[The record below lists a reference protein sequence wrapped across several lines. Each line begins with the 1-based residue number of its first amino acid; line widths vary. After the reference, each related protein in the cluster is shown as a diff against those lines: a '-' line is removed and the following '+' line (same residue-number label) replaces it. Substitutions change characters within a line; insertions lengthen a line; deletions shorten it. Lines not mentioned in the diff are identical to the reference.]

1 MGWAGLPL
9 LCVALELWSNAL
21 TGFVG
26 LDWEAVTS
34 VHAVLCGPLCLSVGW
49 PFTDWWLFRWIDGWS
64 LGVSS
69 YWRER
74 EGRTQMPVAS
84 VGTGCWVD
92 HPGHGRMCWVVSLQV
107 PWVCVS
113 TQLLWAGEFPNR
125 EFSNTHPGSGKTSL
139 LTASRQKRLG
149 SSRFRMW
156 ISPFL
161 SVLVEMGFVMPF
173 KCFVSKIW

>member
-1 MGWAGLPL
+1 MCGLPL
-9 LCVALELWSNAL
+9 LCVALELWSNEL

-26 LDWEAVTS
+26 LDREAVTS
-34 VHAVLCGPLCLSVGW
+34 VQAVLCGPLCLSVGW
-49 PFTDWWLFRWIDGWS
+49 PFTDWWLFRWIDGRS

-74 EGRTQMPVAS
+74 GRDSNAS
-84 VGTGCWVD
+84 GICGD
-92 HPGHGRMCWVVSLQV
+92 RLLSGHPGHGRMCWVVSLQV

-125 EFSNTHPGSGKTSL
+125 EFSNIHPGSGKTSL